1 MKFCPIFRGSDI
13 NSEDPEVLET
23 LQKLY
28 PAIICKKFHPGK
40 ARSLFS
46 VTAIFLCPVFGGS
59 STKIFKF
66 PLLKACQLFG
76 MSAIGRFHCS
86 SHFRSSH
93 RRCSIKKVLL
103 KISQNSQENAC
114 ARVSFLNKVP
124 SLKPATLLKTD
135 FGNSII
141 KRLIIY
147 EKLICPM
154 EWFRQREKCN
164 CY

>member
-1 MKFCPIFRGSDI
+1 MKPLKSGHLR
-13 NSEDPEVLET
+13 VLKN
-23 LQKLY
+23 L
-28 PAIICKKFHPGK
+28 
-40 ARSLFS
+40 S
-46 VTAIFLCPVFGGS
+46 VIKRCPVFGGI

-124 SLKPATLLKTD
+124 SLKPATLLKRD

>member
-1 MKFCPIFRGSDI
+1 MKPLKSGHLR
-13 NSEDPEVLET
+13 VLKN
-23 LQKLY
+23 L
-28 PAIICKKFHPGK
+28 
-40 ARSLFS
+40 S
-46 VTAIFLCPVFGGS
+46 VVKMCPVFGGS

-124 SLKPATLLKTD
+124 SLKPATLLKRD

-147 EKLICPM
+147 QKLICSM

>member
-1 MKFCPIFRGSDI
+1 MELLALLK
-13 NSEDPEVLET
+13 T
-23 LQKLY
+23 LPPYLTL
-28 PAIICKKFHPGK
+28 ISIVGFHFENLPHWE
-40 ARSLFS
+40 RSITNML
-46 VTAIFLCPVFGGS
+46 VV
-59 STKIFKF
+59 KF

-103 KISQNSQENAC
+103 KISQNSQESAC

-124 SLKPATLLKTD
+124 SLKPATLLKRD